1 LRTQK
6 FLSKLIQGASKL
18 TDKAAYET
26 ALGKIADIDKSG
38 YELNSVLAICED
50 LTFNET
56 PGPLAGVPILIK
68 DNIEAIGLPATAG
81 SLALTGTPVV
91 RDSSIAKRLRE
102 AGATIIGATN
112 LSEWANIRSSKSTSG
127 WSAVGGLTANPW
139 KHERSAGGSSS
150 GSGAAVGAGIVSMAV
165 GSETDG
171 SIVCP
176 SSLNGCVGI
185 KPTVGSIPRDAMIP
199 ISASQDTPG
208 PMAQTVSKTALLLD
222 VLTDSKKYSLAVDAN
237 SQLRIGVVK
246 EWVTQDPGTNKL
258 FQELLTKLGKQIQI
272 TEISLPEPSETD
284 GESEFKVLMQELNED
299 LTAYLQT
306 RPGTKVKNL
315 QDVVDFNN
323 ANQDLELKHFGQEYF
338 DLALQ
343 LGGRNDEY
351 KKMRAANLDWAV
363 NKVLNPG
370 FENFDILIGETYAP
384 AWKSNLGGGDDF
396 GSASWISMA
405 PAIAGT
411 PIGALPMGLVD
422 GLPVAVGL
430 VCRANQE
437 ERLIQ
442 AMALVEKVLGL
453 GVLVP
458 TFTKS

>member
-1 LRTQK
+1 LSHRT
-6 FLSKLIQGASKL
+6 
-18 TDKAAYET
+18 AYEA
-26 ALGKIADIDKSG
+26 ALEKVATIDKSG
-38 YELNSVLAICED
+38 YQLNSVLALSED
-50 LTFNET
+50 LTFNENT
-56 PGPLAGVPILIK
+56 GPLAGVPILIK

-81 SLALTGTPVV
+81 SLALADTPVV
-91 RDSSIAKRLRE
+91 RDSTIASRLRA
-102 AGATIIGATN
+102 AGATIIGSTN
-112 LSEWANIRSSKSTSG
+112 LSEWANIRSGKSTSG

-139 KHERSAGGSSS
+139 KHAHSAGGSSS
-150 GSGAAVGAGIVSMAV
+150 GSGSAVAADIVSMAV

-176 SSLNGCVGI
+176 ASLNGCVGI

-208 PMAQTVSKTALLLD
+208 PMAQSVSQVALLLD
-222 VLTDSKKYSLAVDAN
+222 VLTGKSRYQASVSSDSAI
-237 SQLRIGVVK
+237 RIGVVK
-246 EWVTQDPGTNKL
+246 EWVTKDHGTNQL
-258 FQELLTKLGKQIQI
+258 FQELLSKLGKTVKL
-272 TEISLPEPSETD
+272 TEISLPEPSDTE
-284 GESEFKVLMQELNED
+284 GEAEFKVLMHELNED
-299 LTAYLQT
+299 LESYLSG
-306 RPGTKVKNL
+306 RIGAKVKNL
-315 QDVVDFNN
+315 QDVVDFNTT
-323 ANQDLELKHFGQEYF
+323 NQDTELKYFGQEYF
-338 DLALQ
+338 DLALK
-343 LGGRNDEY
+343 LGGRNESY

-430 VCRANQE
+430 VSRANQE

-442 AMALVEKVLGL
+442 AMALIEKTLDL
-453 GVLVP
+453 GVLKP
-458 TFTKS
+458 TFLK

>member
-1 LRTQK
+1 M
-6 FLSKLIQGASKL
+6 S
-18 TDKAAYET
+18 DKSAFET

-38 YELNSVLAICED
+38 YKLNSVLAISED
-50 LTFNET
+50 LTYNET
-56 PGPLAGVPILIK
+56 SGPLAGIPILIK
-68 DNIEAIGLPATAG
+68 DNIEAVGLPATAG
-81 SLALTGTPVV
+81 SLALASTPVV

-112 LSEWANIRSSKSTSG
+112 LSEWANIRSGKSTSG

-176 SSLNGCVGI
+176 ASLNGCVGI

-208 PMAQTVSKTALLLD
+208 PMAQSVAQAALLLD
-222 VLTDSKKYSLAVDAN
+222 VLTGSKKYLKSVNDN
-237 SQLRIGVVK
+237 SELRIGVVK
-246 EWVTQDPGTNKL
+246 EWVTQDPGTNQL
-258 FQELLTKLGKQIQI
+258 FQELLSKLGKQIQI
-272 TEISLPEPSETD
+272 TEISLPEPSEAE
-284 GESEFKVLMQELNED
+284 GESEFKVLMHELNED
-299 LTAYLQT
+299 LASYLQGRT
-306 RPGTKVKNL
+306 GTKVKNL

-323 ANQDLELKHFGQEYF
+323 ANKSSELQHFGQEYF
-338 DLALQ
+338 NLALQ
-343 LGGRNDEY
+343 LGGRNEDY
-351 KKMRAANLDWAV
+351 KRLRAANLDWAV
-363 NKVLNPG
+363 NKVLTPG
-370 FENFDILIGETYAP
+370 FGKFDILIGETYAP

>member
-1 LRTQK
+1 MNDRK
-6 FLSKLIQGASKL
+6 EF
-18 TDKAAYET
+18 ET
-26 ALGKIADIDKSG
+26 SLARISELDQSG
-38 YELNSVLAICED
+38 YKLNSVLAVTKD

-56 PGPLAGVPILIK
+56 NGPLSGVPILIK

-81 SLALTGTPVV
+81 SLALAETTVV
-91 RDSSIAKRLRE
+91 RDSTIAKRLRA

-139 KHERSAGGSSS
+139 KHAHSAGGSSS
-150 GSGAAVGAGIVSMAV
+150 GSGAAVAAGIVSMAV

-176 SSLNGCVGI
+176 ASLNGCVGI

-208 PMAQTVSKTALLLD
+208 PMAQTVSQTALLLD
-222 VLTDSKKYSLAVDAN
+222 VLTGRNKYLEAVGADYE
-237 SQLRIGVVK
+237 LKVGVVK
-246 EWVTQDPGTNKL
+246 EWVTKDPGTNQL
-258 FQELLTKLGKQIQI
+258 FQEFLSKLGKEVKLN
-272 TEISLPEPSETD
+272 EISLPEPSESD
-284 GESEFKVLMQELNED
+284 GESEFKVLMHELVED
-299 LTAYLQT
+299 LAAYLES

-315 QDVVDFNN
+315 QDVVNFNN
-323 ANQDLELKHFGQEYF
+323 DNKDLELNHFGQEYF
-338 DLALQ
+338 DLALK

-351 KKMRAANLDWAV
+351 KKLRAANLDWAV
-363 NKVLNPG
+363 NRVLNPG
-370 FENFDILIGETYAP
+370 FENFDILIGETYSP
-384 AWKSNLGGGDDF
+384 AWKSSLGGGDDY

-411 PIGALPMGLVD
+411 PIGAVPIGLVN
-422 GLPVAVGL
+422 GLPVAAGL
-430 VCRANQE
+430 VCRAKEE
-437 ERLIQ
+437 ERLVQ
-442 AMALVEKVLGL
+442 AMALAEKVLGL

-458 TFTKS
+458 TFTKN